1 MQAGGFGCFFFGG
14 GAPFDDFDGRN
25 RGQSLLEKNG
35 GVHSSCWW
43 MVISFDEK
51 LKIQSKFM
59 IFDHVFSQEVGEAG
73 AVFSRS
79 CFPGAALYQ
88 KLELV
93 RLSSGKKYGCWMLLE
108 FSQMAWGYMSIFRKN
123 DYDVW
128 EFLWAKQDLN
138 WWDFTILQL
147 WEPAH

>member
-1 MQAGGFGCFFFGG
+1 
-14 GAPFDDFDGRN
+14 
-25 RGQSLLEKNG
+25 
-35 GVHSSCWW
+35 
-43 MVISFDEK
+43 MVICFDEK
-51 LKIQSKFM
+51 LKIQSEFM

-73 AVFSRS
+73 AVFSGS

-93 RLSSGKKYGCWMLLE
+93 RLSSGKKIWLLE

-128 EFLWAKQDLN
+128 ESLGAKQDLN
-138 WWDFTILQL
+138 
-147 WEPAH
+147 